1 MFIHYVPGGVAAEED
16 EDDAEQ
22 DDAQV
27 DLLALDSGRA
37 EPLWKEGPMLRSLF
51 WGDFHQFSA
60 EKLAFF
66 LKTNAVIRLFLP
78 NFSAT
83 IFKII

>member
-1 MFIHYVPGGVAAEED
+1 MFIHYVPCGVAAEED

-51 WGDFHQFSA
+51 WGFSPIFDG
-60 EKLAFF
+60 KVGVF
-66 LKTNAVIRLFLP
+66 LENQCCDPL
-78 NFSAT
+78 
-83 IFKII
+83 IFA